1 MNEDVKGTA
10 ESRMTQF
17 SILRMWAGTDA
28 TRWEDQRKGRFGVE
42 KIISTLGHKT
52 AGRYPI

>member
-17 SILRMWAGTDA
+17 SLVRMWAGTDA
-28 TRWEDQRKGRFGVE
+28 TRRKDQRKGKFGVDYFYFR
-42 KIISTLGHKT
+42 
-52 AGRYPI
+52 A